1 MDRSGRAA
9 APGTMGNTHNPGM
22 DRNDPS
28 ERFDS
33 TWETEDELDDTT
45 ESPAQTSWFSQRNT
59 YAAKDMQIYRHYY
72 QKTLTDDETDDDDM
86 EDDSDSPNVQFYRNK
101 IYFCPDGDYI
111 DYIHEHWWED
121 YDRLEYV
128 HSYIQWLFPIQEKG
142 MNYAS
147 QELSVKEIKL
157 FRRDEEMKR
166 RLLKSYKIMLNF
178 YGIELVNEETGEV
191 KRAGNWGE
199 RFENLNR
206 NTHNNLRITRIIKC
220 LGLLGFHHYQAPLVH
235 FFLEETLVKGT
246 LQRVKQSVL
255 DYFMFAVVDKT
266 KRQALIK
273 FAFCNFEPKQKF
285 VWCPRRIRNK
295 FLKEISKLTAGTNE
309 GISSDQSFEND
320 QNNRISSKLQSK
332 DETKTD
338 TNDDKSTEKPPTSK
352 SRNDENVSGECQDS
366 ETPAL
371 PVPIAG
377 TENTTITN
385 EGTEA
390 ASGVDSQHEGH
401 RDSENKAAIQKNDS
415 EETNKTIPNNSD
427 ENGNEIADSTQHLDS
442 RAASDE
448 SANENVTQTST
459 SENLAKEAPVTG
471 GNSENEQ
478 EGYENQGDESK
489 QGSKEESKSQHSDG
503 DPKENDSEEIQ
514 QSGSESPEDGVATR
528 PATNEANS
536 THYPAVTSEDM
547 NSQKYTLPPGESS
560 TSIEPPAALM
570 KSPESDENIR
580 NLHEGCNQQNQ
591 SEVQI
596 CNQPKATAE
605 ANTKEES
612 NEKKEDPVHQS
623 KEDNTEDRFNDG
635 DSNAVTSH
643 SSENSDS
650 GDVKG
655 YSTAM

>member
-1 MDRSGRAA
+1 
-9 APGTMGNTHNPGM
+9 
-22 DRNDPS
+22 
-28 ERFDS
+28 
-33 TWETEDELDDTT
+33 
-45 ESPAQTSWFSQRNT
+45 
-59 YAAKDMQIYRHYY
+59 
-72 QKTLTDDETDDDDM
+72 
-86 EDDSDSPNVQFYRNK
+86 
-101 IYFCPDGDYI
+101 
-111 DYIHEHWWED
+111 
-121 YDRLEYV
+121 
-128 HSYIQWLFPIQEKG
+128 
-142 MNYAS
+142 
-147 QELSVKEIKL
+147 
-157 FRRDEEMKR
+157 
-166 RLLKSYKIMLNF
+166 
-178 YGIELVNEETGEV
+178 
-191 KRAGNWGE
+191 
-199 RFENLNR
+199 
-206 NTHNNLRITRIIKC
+206 
-220 LGLLGFHHYQAPLVH
+220 
-235 FFLEETLVKGT
+235 
-246 LQRVKQSVL
+246 
-255 DYFMFAVVDKT
+255 MFAVVDKT

-295 FLKEISKLTAGTNE
+295 FSKEISKLTARTNE

-320 QNNRISSKLQSK
+320 QNNLISSKLQSK

-415 EETNKTIPNNSD
+415 EETNKTTPNNSD

-448 SANENVTQTST
+448 STNENVTQTST

-514 QSGSESPEDGVATR
+514 QSGRESPEDGVATR

-536 THYPAVTSEDM
+536 THYSAGTSEDM
-547 NSQKYTLPPGESS
+547 NSQKYTLPPRESS

-635 DSNAVTSH
+635 DSNAVMSH

-655 YSTAM
+655 DGTVV